1 MNESSE
7 LFVSG
12 INLPLNSK
20 VEITYNGTTVLVT
33 IDNRIPSNN
42 NTRSV
47 KLSQKV
53 AEKLHIEAYGEF
65 DCKIHLPVYKNC
77 IVLRGIVMFSPF
89 IGIILGV
96 VMFNQYFNF

>member
-1 MNESSE
+1 M
-7 LFVSG
+7 
-12 INLPLNSK
+12 NSK
-20 VEITYNGTTVLVT
+20 VELTYNNETVLVT
-33 IDNRIPSNN
+33 IKNRMPSNN

-47 KLSQKV
+47 ELSHEV
-53 AEKLHIEAYGEF
+53 AQVLQIVNRGEY

-77 IVLRGIVMFSPF
+77 IVLRGIVMISPF